1 MRPTVGESIAGIRRI
16 LTDVILPEV
25 TSPYATWRADEVVG
39 ALQALETRWA
49 EVYPLLME
57 ENDDLHVL
65 FSGALPLLDQ
75 AQDARPSTELR
86 TLQRRIREQ
95 VGREASGDRKYP
107 SYDAL
112 EATNLGYKTLMADA
126 VHALEAVAG
135 THAGDPNL
143 GAFRARLRAHMRTY
157 LDR

>member
-25 TSPYATWRADEVVG
+25 TSPYATWRAGEVVG

-57 ENDDLHVL
+57 ENDDLHAL

-75 AQDARPSTELR
+75 AQDASPSTELR
-86 TLQRRIREQ
+86 ALQQRIREQ
-95 VGREASGDRKYP
+95 VGRETSGDRKYP

-112 EATNLGYKTLMADA
+112 EATNLGYRTLMVDS
-126 VHALEAVAG
+126 VHALEAAAG
-135 THAGDPNL
+135 THATDPNL
-143 GAFRARLRAHMRTY
+143 GEFRSRLRAHMRTY